1 MIAPLHGL
9 LLAGGKSSRMGTDK
23 ASLVVGGDRLTQAQR
38 AVGLLRKFCSRTC
51 VSLRP
56 GQAGPEGLEE
66 IPVLLD
72 SPLAQG
78 PLSGILA
85 AFEEDP
91 DAAWLVL
98 ACDLP
103 FVREELLALLV
114 ARHTAGQAAPFL
126 AFASSRDGLPEPLC
140 AIYGPAAFPILK
152 RHAARGHFCPR
163 HIMAEENAALV
174 ALPEGSAEALTNL
187 NTPQDLEEAIA
198 AAPSH

>member
-1 MIAPLHGL
+1 MTTRLHGL
-9 LLAGGKSSRMGTDK
+9 LLAGGKSSRMGCDK
-23 ASLVVGGDRLTQAQR
+23 ASLVLFGGGPTQAQR
-38 AVGLLRKFCSRTC
+38 AVGLLRKFCARTC

-56 GQAGPEGLEE
+56 GQAVPEGLEH
-66 IPVLLD
+66 IPALLD

-103 FVREELLALLV
+103 FVNGELLALLV
-114 ARHTAGQAAPFL
+114 ARHFVEPATPFL
-126 AFASSRDGLPEPLC
+126 AFASSGDGLPEPLC
-140 AIYGPAAFPILK
+140 AIYGPAAWPFLK
-152 RHAARGHFCPR
+152 RHAARGHFSPR
-163 HIMAEENAALV
+163 HIMAEENAALLQ
-174 ALPEGSAEALTNL
+174 LPEGAAGALMNL

-198 AAPSH
+198 AASRD